1 MDWGIIATVIGG
13 VIAALFTW
21 RGVRDKNKTDTRA
34 AELDKL
40 LAGLGSEIDRLKA
53 DVESLKTVLAA
64 TTTERDTLRTERDT
78 LRGVIR
84 DQAELLDDWR
94 AIGDWITGGAEPP
107 IPTLSWRILQ
117 ERADHERTLARQ
129 RTTPTTSQED

>member
-40 LAGLGSEIDRLKA
+40 LKGMGDEISRLKA

-64 TTTERDTLRTERDT
+64 TATERDE
-78 LRGVIR
+78 LRGVVR

-94 AIGDWITGGAEPP
+94 AIGDWINGGAEPP

-117 ERADHERTLARQ
+117 ERADHERALERQ
-129 RTTPTTSQED
+129 RTNQKETP

>member
-1 MDWGIIATVIGG
+1 MDWGIIATFIGG

-21 RGVRDKNKTDTRA
+21 RGIRDKNKTDTRA

-40 LAGLGSEIDRLKA
+40 LAGMSSEIGRLKA

-64 TTTERDTLRTERDT
+64 TTNERDTLRTERDT
-78 LRGVIR
+78 LRGVVR

-94 AIGDWITGGAEPP
+94 AIGDWITGGAQPP

-117 ERADHERTLARQ
+117 ERADHERALKRQ
-129 RTTPTTSQED
+129 RTNQKETP

>member
-13 VIAALFTW
+13 VIATLFTW

-40 LAGLGSEIDRLKA
+40 LAGMSSEIGRLKA

-64 TTTERDTLRTERDT
+64 TTNERDTLRTERDT
-78 LRGVIR
+78 LRGVVR

-117 ERADHERTLARQ
+117 ERADHERALKRQ
-129 RTTPTTSQED
+129 RPNQKETP

>member
-13 VIAALFTW
+13 VIATLFTW

-40 LAGLGSEIDRLKA
+40 LAGMSSEIGRLKA

-78 LRGVIR
+78 LRGVVR

-117 ERADHERTLARQ
+117 ERADHERALARQ
-129 RTTPTTSQED
+129 RTTPTESQED

>member
-1 MDWGIIATVIGG
+1 MDWGVIATVIGG

-21 RGVRDKNKTDTRA
+21 RGIRDKNKTDTRA

-40 LAGLGSEIDRLKA
+40 LAGMSSEIGRLKA

-64 TTTERDTLRTERDT
+64 TTNERDTLRTERDT
-78 LRGVIR
+78 LRGVVR

-94 AIGDWITGGAEPP
+94 AIGDWINGGAQPP

-117 ERADHERTLARQ
+117 ERADHERTLDRQ
-129 RTTPTTSQED
+129 RTNQKETP

>member
-40 LAGLGSEIDRLKA
+40 LKGMGDEISRLKA

-64 TTTERDTLRTERDT
+64 TATERDT

-94 AIGDWITGGAEPP
+94 AIGDWITGGAQPP

-117 ERADHERTLARQ
+117 ERADHERALERQ
-129 RTTPTTSQED
+129 RTNQKETP

>member
-13 VIAALFTW
+13 VIATLFTW

-40 LAGLGSEIDRLKA
+40 LAGMSSEIGRLKA

-64 TTTERDTLRTERDT
+64 TTNERDTLRTERDT

-94 AIGDWITGGAEPP
+94 AIGDWINGGAQPP

-117 ERADHERTLARQ
+117 ERADHERTLDRQ
-129 RTTPTTSQED
+129 RDNQKETP

>member
-1 MDWGIIATVIGG
+1 MEWGTIATVIGG
-13 VIAALFTW
+13 IIAALFTW

-53 DVESLKTVLAA
+53 DVESLKTVRAA
-64 TTTERDTLRTERDT
+64 TTNERDTLRTERDT
-78 LRGVIR
+78 LRGVVR

-94 AIGDWITGGAEPP
+94 AIGDWINGGAQPP

-117 ERADHERTLARQ
+117 ERADHERTLERQ
-129 RTTPTTSQED
+129 RTNQKETP

>member
-1 MDWGIIATVIGG
+1 MEWGTIATVIGG

-40 LAGLGSEIDRLKA
+40 LAGMGSQIKELKA

-78 LRGVIR
+78 LRGVVR

-94 AIGDWITGGAEPP
+94 AIGDWITGGATPP
-107 IPTLSWRILQ
+107 TPSLSWRILQ
-117 ERADHERTLARQ
+117 ERTDHERALARQ
-129 RTTPTTSQED
+129 RTTPTESQED

>member
-1 MDWGIIATVIGG
+1 MDWGIIATFIGG

-40 LAGLGSEIDRLKA
+40 LKGMGDEISRLKA

-78 LRGVIR
+78 LRGVVR

-94 AIGDWITGGAEPP
+94 AIGDWINGGAQPP

-117 ERADHERTLARQ
+117 ERANHERTLERQ
-129 RTTPTTSQED
+129 RTNQKETP

>member
-13 VIAALFTW
+13 VIATLFTW
-21 RGVRDKNKTDTRA
+21 RGVRDKNKTDSRA
-34 AELDKL
+34 VELN
-40 LAGLGSEIDRLKA
+40 LAITEMRQQIAGLKA
-53 DVESLKTVLAA
+53 DVADLKTALAA

-94 AIGDWITGGAEPP
+94 AIGDWISGGAQPP

-117 ERADHERTLARQ
+117 ERADHERALERQ
-129 RTTPTTSQED
+129 RTNQKETP

>member
-1 MDWGIIATVIGG
+1 MDWGIIATFVGG

-21 RGVRDKNKTDTRA
+21 RGIRDKNKTDTRA

-40 LAGLGSEIDRLKA
+40 LKGMGDEISRLKA
-53 DVESLKTVLAA
+53 DVESLKTILAA
-64 TTTERDTLRTERDT
+64 TATERDTLRTERDT

-94 AIGDWITGGAEPP
+94 AIGDWINGGAEPP

-117 ERADHERTLARQ
+117 ERADHERALERQ
-129 RTTPTTSQED
+129 RTNQKEAP

>member
-1 MDWGIIATVIGG
+1 MDWGVIATVIGG
-13 VIAALFTW
+13 VIATLFTW

-40 LAGLGSEIDRLKA
+40 LAGMSSEIGRLKA

-64 TTTERDTLRTERDT
+64 TTNERDTLRTERDT
-78 LRGVIR
+78 LRGVVR

-94 AIGDWITGGAEPP
+94 AIGDWINSGANPP

-117 ERADHERTLARQ
+117 EQADHERALERQ
-129 RTTPTTSQED
+129 RTNQKETP

>member
-13 VIAALFTW
+13 VIASIYAW

-40 LAGLGSEIDRLKA
+40 LAGMSSEIGRLKA

-64 TTTERDTLRTERDT
+64 TTNERDTLRTERDT
-78 LRGVIR
+78 LRGVVR

-94 AIGDWITGGAEPP
+94 AIGDWIRGGAEPP

-117 ERADHERTLARQ
+117 ERADHERALERQ
-129 RTTPTTSQED
+129 RNNQKEA

>member
-13 VIAALFTW
+13 VIATLFTW

-40 LAGLGSEIDRLKA
+40 LAGMSSEIGRLKA

-78 LRGVIR
+78 LRGVVR

-94 AIGDWITGGAEPP
+94 AIGDWISGGAEPP

-117 ERADHERTLARQ
+117 ERADHERALKRQ
-129 RTTPTTSQED
+129 RTNQKETP

>member
-1 MDWGIIATVIGG
+1 MDWGIIATFIGG
-13 VIAALFTW
+13 VIASIYAL

-40 LAGLGSEIDRLKA
+40 LAGMSSEIGRLKA

-64 TTTERDTLRTERDT
+64 TTNERDTLRTERDT
-78 LRGVIR
+78 LRGVVR

-94 AIGDWITGGAEPP
+94 AIGDWINGGAQPP

-117 ERADHERTLARQ
+117 ERADHERALDRQ
-129 RTTPTTSQED
+129 RTNQKETP

>member
-1 MDWGIIATVIGG
+1 MDWGIIATFIGG
-13 VIAALFTW
+13 VIASIYAL

-40 LAGLGSEIDRLKA
+40 LAGMSSEIGRLKA

-64 TTTERDTLRTERDT
+64 TTNERDTLRTERDT
-78 LRGVIR
+78 LRGVVR

-94 AIGDWITGGAEPP
+94 AIGDWINGGAQPP

-117 ERADHERTLARQ
+117 ERADHERALERQ
-129 RTTPTTSQED
+129 RTNQKETP

>member
-13 VIAALFTW
+13 VIATLFTW

-40 LAGLGSEIDRLKA
+40 LAGMSSEIGRLKA

-78 LRGVIR
+78 LRGVVR

-117 ERADHERTLARQ
+117 ERADHERALARQ
-129 RTTPTTSQED
+129 RTTTTESQED

>member
-40 LAGLGSEIDRLKA
+40 LAGMSSEIGRLKA

-64 TTTERDTLRTERDT
+64 TTNERDTLRTERDT
-78 LRGVIR
+78 LRGVVR

-94 AIGDWITGGAEPP
+94 AI
-107 IPTLSWRILQ
+107 
-117 ERADHERTLARQ
+117 
-129 RTTPTTSQED
+129 

>member
-1 MDWGIIATVIGG
+1 MDWGIIATFIGG

-40 LAGLGSEIDRLKA
+40 LAGMSSEIGRLKA

-64 TTTERDTLRTERDT
+64 TTNERDTLRTERDT

-84 DQAELLDDWR
+84 DQADLLDDWR
-94 AIGDWITGGAEPP
+94 AIGDWINGGAQPP

-117 ERADHERTLARQ
+117 ERADHERALDRQ
-129 RTTPTTSQED
+129 RTNQKETP

>member
-64 TTTERDTLRTERDT
+64 TTNERDTLRTERDT

-94 AIGDWITGGAEPP
+94 AIGDWITGGAKPP

-117 ERADHERTLARQ
+117 ERADHERALKRQ
-129 RTTPTTSQED
+129 RTNQKETP

>member
-13 VIAALFTW
+13 VIATLFTW

-40 LAGLGSEIDRLKA
+40 LAGMSSEIDRLKA

-64 TTTERDTLRTERDT
+64 TTTERDTLR
-78 LRGVIR
+78 GVVR

-94 AIGDWITGGAEPP
+94 AIGDWINGGAQPP

-117 ERADHERTLARQ
+117 ERADHERALERQ
-129 RTTPTTSQED
+129 RTNQKETP

>member
-13 VIAALFTW
+13 VIATLFTW

-40 LAGLGSEIDRLKA
+40 LAGMSSQIKELKA

-64 TTTERDTLRTERDT
+64 TATERDTLRTERDE
-78 LRGVIR
+78 LRGVVR

-94 AIGDWITGGAEPP
+94 AIGDWINGGAEPP

-117 ERADHERTLARQ
+117 ERADHERALERQ
-129 RTTPTTSQED
+129 RTNQKETP

>member
-40 LAGLGSEIDRLKA
+40 LAGMSSEIVRLKA

-64 TTTERDTLRTERDT
+64 TTNERDTLRTERDT
-78 LRGVIR
+78 LRGVVR

-94 AIGDWITGGAEPP
+94 AIGDWIKGGAEPP

-117 ERADHERTLARQ
+117 ERADHERALKRQ
-129 RTTPTTSQED
+129 RTNQKETP

>member
-13 VIAALFTW
+13 VIATLFTW

-40 LAGLGSEIDRLKA
+40 LKGMGDEISRLKA

-64 TTTERDTLRTERDT
+64 TTTERDTLRTERDE
-78 LRGVIR
+78 LRGVVR

-94 AIGDWITGGAEPP
+94 AIGDWIKGGAEPP

-117 ERADHERTLARQ
+117 ERADHERTLDRQ
-129 RTTPTTSQED
+129 RTNQKETP

>member
-13 VIAALFTW
+13 VIATLFTW

-40 LAGLGSEIDRLKA
+40 LAGMSSEIGRLKA

-64 TTTERDTLRTERDT
+64 TTNERDTLRTERDE

-94 AIGDWITGGAEPP
+94 AIGDWINGGAQPP

-117 ERADHERTLARQ
+117 ERADHERAHARQ
-129 RTTPTTSQED
+129 RTNQKETP

>member
-13 VIAALFTW
+13 VIATLFTW

-64 TTTERDTLRTERDT
+64 TTNERDTLRTERDT
-78 LRGVIR
+78 LRGVVR

-94 AIGDWITGGAEPP
+94 AIGDWISGGAQPP

-117 ERADHERTLARQ
+117 ERADHERTLDRQ
-129 RTTPTTSQED
+129 RDNQKETP

>member
-13 VIAALFTW
+13 VIATLFTW

-40 LAGLGSEIDRLKA
+40 LAGMSSEIGRLKA

-64 TTTERDTLRTERDT
+64 TTNERDTLRTERDT
-78 LRGVIR
+78 LRGVVR

-94 AIGDWITGGAEPP
+94 AIGDWIKGGAEPP

-117 ERADHERTLARQ
+117 EQADHERTLERQ
-129 RTTPTTSQED
+129 RAQQKETDS

>member
-13 VIAALFTW
+13 VIATLFTW

-40 LAGLGSEIDRLKA
+40 LAGMSSEIGRLKA

-64 TTTERDTLRTERDT
+64 TTNERDTLRTERDT

-94 AIGDWITGGAEPP
+94 AIGDWITGGAQPP

-117 ERADHERTLARQ
+117 ERADHERALKRQ
-129 RTTPTTSQED
+129 RTNQKETP

>member
-13 VIAALFTW
+13 VIATLFTW

-40 LAGLGSEIDRLKA
+40 LAGMSSEIGRLKA

-64 TTTERDTLRTERDT
+64 TTNERDTLRTERDT

-94 AIGDWITGGAEPP
+94 AIGDWINGGAQPP

-117 ERADHERTLARQ
+117 ERADHERALERQ
-129 RTTPTTSQED
+129 RTTSKEA

>member
-1 MDWGIIATVIGG
+1 MDWGIIATFIGG

-21 RGVRDKNKTDTRA
+21 RGIRDKNKTDTRA

-40 LAGLGSEIDRLKA
+40 LAGMSSEIGRLKA

-64 TTTERDTLRTERDT
+64 TTNERDTLRTERDT
-78 LRGVIR
+78 LRGVVR

-94 AIGDWITGGAEPP
+94 AIGDWINSGANPP

-117 ERADHERTLARQ
+117 EQADHERALERQ
-129 RTTPTTSQED
+129 RTNQKETP